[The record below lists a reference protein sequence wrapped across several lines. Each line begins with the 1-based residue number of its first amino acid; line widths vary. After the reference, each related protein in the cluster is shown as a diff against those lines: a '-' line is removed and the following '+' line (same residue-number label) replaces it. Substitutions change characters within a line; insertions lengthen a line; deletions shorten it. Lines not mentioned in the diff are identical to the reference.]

1 MIIYDLAM
9 AASIA
14 NMSSPIMLSCQ
25 AFLKII
31 EILFGVSIVFIVL

>member
-1 MIIYDLAM
+1 MIYDLAM

-31 EILFGVSIVFIVL
+31 EIIFGVLIDFIIL